1 MSDSNSSK
9 KNRLM
14 EQQTAVMAYLQDLLL
29 DVPEHENEASTD
41 NVVKAF
47 PVSKKMEHKSD
58 ADLPQHKQT
67 PITAE
72 AEQKADKH
80 LQSEPQLQSDVAV
93 PVWADQEFQCLLFN
107 VCGIT
112 LAVPLVKLNGV
123 IHWNEELTP
132 MPGHSGKF
140 LGLLRHLEKN
150 VKVIDTAQVIL
161 PANQCVD
168 LEAPDKRLQKI
179 LLIDD
184 GNWGLA
190 CNDIGEVVDLNKT
203 DVRWRTDASKRP
215 WLAGTVSARLCALL
229 DTDVMATMLSEG
241 QIA

>member
-1 MSDSNSSK
+1 MSDSNSPK
-9 KNRLM
+9 KSRLM
-14 EQQTAVMAYLQDLLL
+14 EQQSAVMAYLQDLLL
-29 DVPEHENEASTD
+29 DVPEHENEISTD
-41 NVVKAF
+41 NVIKAF
-47 PVSKKMEHKSD
+47 PVSKKRDDKSG
-58 ADLPQHKQT
+58 ADLPLQKQI
-67 PITAE
+67 PVSAE
-72 AEQKADKH
+72 SEQNTEKH
-80 LQSEPQLQSDVAV
+80 SPSEPELQNDAPV
-93 PVWADQEFQCLLFN
+93 PVWAEQEFQCLLFN

-123 IHWNEELTP
+123 IHWSEELTP

-168 LEAPDKRLQKI
+168 LEDADKRLQKI

-190 CNDIGEVVDLNKT
+190 CNDIGEVVDLNKA